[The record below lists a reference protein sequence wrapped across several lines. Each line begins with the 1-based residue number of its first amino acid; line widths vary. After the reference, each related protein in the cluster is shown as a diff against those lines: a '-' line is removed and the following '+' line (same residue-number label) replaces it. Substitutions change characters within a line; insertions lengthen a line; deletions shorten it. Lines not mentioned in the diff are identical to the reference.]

1 MKPVS
6 HMWRKMG
13 SFSASVS
20 YISAK
25 RNVIKPFQLHYAIH
39 CNHRTWPCKALQWKT
54 PPVKLKNWMD
64 KEVEEGKGRP
74 VYFCFCGHDCAC
86 AHLYV
91 CTLVK
96 RAHLIHIKV
105 PVCVFMFAWPI
116 SLQVCGRAGSSV
128 SNRRGKRGQTHLCL
142 LFLLQY
148 CYVSLGLTLL
158 SGCHLKDGATLTFV
172 SLIGKFFKA
181 HV

>member
-1 MKPVS
+1 MIKTWTFHCNMKPVS

-25 RNVIKPFQLHYAIH
+25 RNVIKPFQLHYAIN

-64 KEVEEGKGRP
+64 KEVEEGKGQP

-105 PVCVFMFAWPI
+105 PVCVCLCLHGPYPCRYVVE
-116 SLQVCGRAGSSV
+116 QV
-128 SNRRGKRGQTHLCL
+128 HLC
-142 LFLLQY
+142 QIEEVNVDRHTSASY
-148 CYVSLGLTLL
+148 SSCNTATSL
-158 SGCHLKDGATLTFV
+158 
-172 SLIGKFFKA
+172 
-181 HV
+181 

>member
-25 RNVIKPFQLHYAIH
+25 RNVIKPFQLHYAIN

-128 SNRRGKRGQTHLCL
+128 SNRRGKRGQTPLPPIPPAILLRLFRFNFVVRLPPKGRCDLNLCL
-142 LFLLQY
+142 F
-148 CYVSLGLTLL
+148 
-158 SGCHLKDGATLTFV
+158 DW
-172 SLIGKFFKA
+172 
-181 HV
+181 